1 MGYLLIT
8 NDIDP
13 YYQDVV
19 NIMAQHYGSRYRF
32 RYERTP
38 KAPEEDLVGK
48 VDSAALKQ
56 SQGLIVFRQWKTG
69 RLVPIRRIYIEN
81 AISSLYLLVVEF
93 FLWDFPDPE
102 ARENWSLIEDILKR
116 SGCENKPSSGLRPLV
131 VFADDTDLRKIRGE
145 SLPSTGS
152 ETAEHLSRWRW
163 TIENIADFDFMHDS
177 CFLYL
182 HTIRD
187 ESGRLIGGD
196 QIKEGRPNLD
206 AGEVY
211 RAEIATYV
219 IGDPGR
225 AEALDPNYFDYDAAG
240 DLIKDG
246 LRTFKYDAENRVT
259 HLDGSPD
266 QNYFYDGAGLRVK
279 KVVGSTTT
287 RYIFSGTKVIA
298 EYTGATPALSKEYI
312 YAGSQLL
319 ATIAG
324 STITYHHADHLSVR
338 VNTDSTGIKVG
349 EQGHYPFGE
358 SWYSI
363 NSTTKWQFTSYER
376 DSESGLDYAMF
387 RYDSTRLGRFMT
399 PDPLAGTR
407 WDPQSLNRY
416 SYVRNDPVNLID
428 PLGLGPECL
437 ISRAPIE
444 NDGTLSSCAGGP
456 SCFID
461 GAPVPCMMAFRVN
474 PDAGEM
480 FMCELGDP
488 CSYNAGPPGPD
499 PRIRIGPDGTVYM
512 LMLVPIPYQTGI
524 NFGATCQGDPCT
536 LSVTTTAYRLE
547 LVRVGTISDESR
559 GFPRFIPP
567 RGGYRQPRTPGPRI
581 LPGDPIPRG
590 APGPNTPFPPTVRGP
605 YIQPAPN
612 LPLWKRLLFVALQ
625 GLRIWVAPTLVL
637 MPDPCELDPKAPG
650 CTIY

>member
-1 MGYLLIT
+1 M
-8 NDIDP
+8 
-13 YYQDVV
+13 
-19 NIMAQHYGSRYRF
+19 
-32 RYERTP
+32 
-38 KAPEEDLVGK
+38 
-48 VDSAALKQ
+48 
-56 SQGLIVFRQWKTG
+56 
-69 RLVPIRRIYIEN
+69 
-81 AISSLYLLVVEF
+81 
-93 FLWDFPDPE
+93 
-102 ARENWSLIEDILKR
+102 
-116 SGCENKPSSGLRPLV
+116 
-131 VFADDTDLRKIRGE
+131 RKIRGE

-407 WDPQSLNRY
+407 WDTQSLNRY
-416 SYVRNDPVNLID
+416 SHVVNDPINLVD
-428 PLGLGPECL
+428 PLGLCP
-437 ISRAPIE
+437 
-444 NDGTLSSCAGGP
+444 
-456 SCFID
+456 
-461 GAPVPCMMAFRVN
+461 
-474 PDAGEM
+474 
-480 FMCELGDP
+480 
-488 CSYNAGPPGPD
+488 
-499 PRIRIGPDGTVYM
+499 
-512 LMLVPIPYQTGI
+512 
-524 NFGATCQGDPCT
+524 
-536 LSVTTTAYRLE
+536 
-547 LVRVGTISDESR
+547 
-559 GFPRFIPP
+559 
-567 RGGYRQPRTPGPRI
+567 
-581 LPGDPIPRG
+581 
-590 APGPNTPFPPTVRGP
+590 
-605 YIQPAPN
+605 
-612 LPLWKRLLFVALQ
+612 
-625 GLRIWVAPTLVL
+625 
-637 MPDPCELDPKAPG
+637 PG
-650 CTIY
+650 CTPVYHPDYPEGPPDCICNSGVDASQGGGTKCYYGNYNTGVLVEIPCDFFQLGLALPGESFEECVARNANTYSFAGLTDLILGANGKISESLLGQAALGNTFTALYYSFA